1 MYLEHFGLKEPP
13 FKITPVTD
21 FFFPGANRA
30 EILDALLYAIS
41 ESEGIIKVTG
51 EVGSGKTMLCR
62 MLLERFPE
70 KIEAVYLANP
80 SLSREEMLY
89 AIADGLSLNLEGQRV
104 NIILK
109 TLQNHLELKLA
120 QGKRVVILVDEAH
133 AMPLETMEELRLL
146 YNLQIGNH
154 KLLHIV
160 LVGQPELNEKLS
172 QPNMRQL
179 KDRILHHFSM
189 LPLSQNIIESYLL
202 FRMRTAGYRGPS
214 PFSVQAAAL
223 IGKASQGL
231 MRRVN
236 ILADKSLLASFIA
249 NTHGVE
255 VSHVQAAIRDTELG
269 ELSPAWWKN
278 KKTIMASSV
287 TLAAAIIIAGVA
299 WLLGGMHAQQFN
311 PATTVN
317 APGSQNTISTTAL
330 PATSEITSANPPT
343 SEQQHVSDGREV
355 KLLMTPTLHSTP
367 NNATAPVAEGAPVA
381 AKPQIT
387 QSTKSENSA
396 VPAVAATAAAQESL
410 LEQRLAAARTKF
422 PQSPAGSA
430 SIQLYYTDHVKPAR
444 IESFLKRADG
454 QGVLKNIYVLPI
466 KINGR
471 NGYRVLYGIYAN
483 SEKARI
489 GIRQLPQRFQ
499 DAFAPTIYL
508 IDNSPA
514 T

>member
-214 PFSVQAAAL
+214 PFSIQAAAL

-236 ILADKSLLASFIA
+236 ILADKSLLAAFIA

-255 VSHVQAAIRDTELG
+255 ISHVQAAIRDTELG

-278 KKTIMASSV
+278 KKTIMATPV
-287 TLAAAIIIAGVA
+287 TLAATIIIAAVA
-299 WLLGGMHAQQFN
+299 WILGGKHAQQST

-317 APGSQNTISTTAL
+317 VTGSQNTHLSAAL
-330 PATSEITSANPPT
+330 PVTSEISTA
-343 SEQQHVSDGREV
+343 
-355 KLLMTPTLHSTP
+355 TPNNP
-367 NNATAPVAEGAPVA
+367 NNATTSVADSAPVA

-387 QSTKSENSA
+387 QPTKSENTTG
-396 VPAVAATAAAQESL
+396 AAIQETL
-410 LEQRLAAARTKF
+410 LEQRLAAAKTEF
-422 PQSPAGSA
+422 THSPAGSA

-471 NGYRVLYGIYAN
+471 NGYRVLYGIYSN
-483 SEKARI
+483 SEKARA

-499 DAFAPTIYL
+499 EAFAPTIYL
-508 IDNSPA
+508 IDNSPV